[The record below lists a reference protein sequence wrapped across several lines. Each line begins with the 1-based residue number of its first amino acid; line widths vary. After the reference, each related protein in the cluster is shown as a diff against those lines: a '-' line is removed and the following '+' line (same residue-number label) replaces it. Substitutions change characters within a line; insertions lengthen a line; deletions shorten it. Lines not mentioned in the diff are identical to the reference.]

1 MLTKEELPKC
11 PVATTVYLIG
21 NKWTL
26 LILRELIANN
36 TLRFGQIKKNIDGIS
51 QKVLTQ
57 NLRELE
63 SNGIVKRHV
72 YAEVPPKVEYS
83 LTNIGNTLIPVMD
96 VLAKWG
102 EEYKTVIDFGSIP
115 EN

>member
-1 MLTKEELPKC
+1 MLTKDELPKC

-26 LILRELIANN
+26 LILRELVANQ
-36 TLRFGQIKKNIDGIS
+36 TLRFGQIKKNIEGIS

-63 SNGIVKRHV
+63 NNGLVKRQV

-83 LTNIGNTLIPVMD
+83 LTNIGKTLIPVMD
-96 VLAKWG
+96 MLAKWG
-102 EEYKTVIDFGSIP
+102 EEYKTLIDSYNSP

>member
-1 MLTKEELPKC
+1 MLTKDELPKC
-11 PVATTVYLIG
+11 PVATTVFLIG

-26 LILRELIANN
+26 LILRELVANQ
-36 TLRFGQIKKNIDGIS
+36 TLRFGQIKKNIEGIS

-63 SNGIVKRHV
+63 NNGLVSRQV

-83 LTNIGNTLIPVMD
+83 LTDIGITLIPVMD
-96 VLAKWG
+96 MLAKWG
-102 EEYKTVIDFGSIP
+102 EEYKTLIDSYNSH

>member
-26 LILRELIANN
+26 LILRELVANN
-36 TLRFGQIKKNIDGIS
+36 NIRFGQIKKNIDGIS

-63 SNGIVKRHV
+63 NNGLVKRQV

-83 LTNIGNTLIPVMD
+83 LTNIGKTLIPVMD
-96 VLAKWG
+96 MLAKWG
-102 EEYKTVIDFGSIP
+102 EEYKNLI
-115 EN
+115 NAY